1 MAVSRLHQGKSTS
14 LVTSSLLVNGEELSD
29 IYQVMNITV
38 TKELNRIAS
47 AQIILLDGN
56 AALQDFE
63 LSNLELLI
71 PGNKIEIW
79 AGYHSD
85 EEIIFRGIIIK
96 HSLKIR
102 SNQSYL
108 IIECRD
114 EAVKLTVGRKNNCF
128 YDSTDSEVFEEIIE
142 KYGLERDIE
151 STTTEHRELIQ
162 YHVTDWDFMMTRVQA
177 NGKICITDDGLIA
190 IRNPDFEQ
198 DVLGSVSYGDN
209 LLDMDASIDARSQF
223 KKITSYG
230 WDAAEQELMATTADS
245 LQMNLNG
252 NLTTDQLADTIGL
265 DRLELRNG
273 SGNAQTLQIWANAKA
288 LFQQLAKVRGRIKV
302 QGHAQIKPD
311 TIILLEGVGDRFSGK
326 IYVSGIRHE
335 ITEGNWVS
343 DVQFGL
349 DPVWFVETYATN
361 DLPAA
366 GLYPVVNGLQIG
378 IVTQLEDD
386 PENENRVLVS
396 IPMID
401 KSSKGIWAR
410 VSTLDAGENR
420 GSFFL
425 PEIGDEV
432 ILGFINDNPQDAVIL
447 GMLNSSAKPAPID
460 ASDENHEK
468 GFVTRSG
475 IKLLFNDDEKSIAI
489 ETPGGKKVILDED
502 AGMIQLEDEHGNS
515 MILDS
520 NGISFDTSNEIIMKA
535 AGDINIEG
543 MHVNIKADG
552 QFKAEGS
559 AGAEMSTSAVAVV
572 KGSIVQIN

>member
-1 MAVSRLHQGKSTS
+1 MSANRLHQEQSTS
-14 LVTSSLLVNGEELSD
+14 LVTSSLLVNGEELSN

-47 AQIILLDGN
+47 AQIVLLDGN
-56 AALQDFE
+56 AARQDFA

-85 EEIIFRGIIIK
+85 EEIIFKGIIIK
-96 HSLKIR
+96 HNLKIR

-114 EAVKLTVGRKNNCF
+114 EAVKLTVGRKSNYF
-128 YDSTDSEVFEEIIE
+128 YDSKDSEVFEEIID
-142 KYGLERDIE
+142 KYGLERHIE
-151 STTTEHRELIQ
+151 STATEHRELIQ
-162 YHVTDWDFMMTRVQA
+162 YHVTDWDFMMTRAQA
-177 NGKICITDDGLIA
+177 NGKVCITDDGVIS
-190 IRNPDFEQ
+190 IRNPDFKQE
-198 DVLGSVSYGDN
+198 VLGSVVYGDN
-209 LLDMDASIDARSQF
+209 LLDLDAAIDARSQF
-223 KKITSYG
+223 KKVTSYG
-230 WDAAEQELMATTADS
+230 WDAAEQELMTTTADNPKV
-245 LQMNLNG
+245 NLNG
-252 NLTTDQLADTIGL
+252 NLTTDKLADTIGL
-265 DRLELRNG
+265 DHLELR
-273 SGNAQTLQIWANAKA
+273 SGLGNMQALQTWADAKA

-302 QGHAQIKPD
+302 QGHAKIKPD
-311 TIILLEGVGDRFSGK
+311 TMLQLEGVGDRFSGK
-326 IYVSGIRHE
+326 IYISGIRHE
-335 ITEGNWVS
+335 LTQGNWIS
-343 DVQFGL
+343 DAQFGL
-349 DPVWFVETYATN
+349 DPVWFIETYAVN

-366 GLYPVVNGLQIG
+366 GLFPVVNGLQIG

-386 PENENRVLVS
+386 PENENRVLVN

-401 KSSKGIWAR
+401 KGSKGLWAR
-410 VSTLDAGENR
+410 VATLDAGENR

-447 GMLNSSAKPAPID
+447 GMLNSSAKPAPLD

-475 IKLLFNDDEKSIAI
+475 IRLLFNDDEKSIVM
-489 ETPGGKKVILDED
+489 ETPGGKKVVLDED
-502 AGMIQLEDEHGNS
+502 AGMIQLEDEYGNRI
-515 MILDS
+515 ILDS
-520 NGISFDTSNEIIMKA
+520 ESISFDTPSEIIMKA

-543 MHVNIKADG
+543 MNVNIKAGG